1 MKFGAWFY
9 GQVNDVSYILIS
21 ICFLDKVCDIQVKLL
36 RKNLGDYVCL
46 GLVDD
51 KVLRNLLSGKEAQ

>member
-9 GQVNDVSYILIS
+9 GQVNDASYILIS
-21 ICFLDKVCDIQVKLL
+21 FCFLDKVCDIQVKLL
-36 RKNLGDYVCL
+36 RKNLGDYVSL

-51 KVLRNLLSGKEAQ
+51 KVL